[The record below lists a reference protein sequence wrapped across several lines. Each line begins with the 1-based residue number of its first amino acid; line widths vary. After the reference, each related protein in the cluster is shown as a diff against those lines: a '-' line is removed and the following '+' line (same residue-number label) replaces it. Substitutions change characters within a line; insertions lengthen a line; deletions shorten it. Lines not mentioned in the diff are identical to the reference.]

1 MPVKRSAAIMLFA
14 VLLCGQTRQP
24 APANEAAW
32 NNLPAQRIGANDL
45 VAVSVYDAPEFT
57 RTVRIGAD
65 GSLRLPMLKRP
76 IEAGGKLPSE
86 LESAIAAALSGE
98 QILVDPVVTVT
109 VVEYASRPISVTGA
123 VRTPT
128 TFQALGRV
136 TLLEAVTR
144 AGGLSPDAGSQILVT
159 APEAGPDGTPLT
171 VTRRIATRDLIDA
184 ADPGVNLAL
193 HGGEEIR
200 VPEAGKVFVVG
211 NVKKPGAYPVEDNT
225 DSSVLKMLAMAEGLA
240 PYASKKAY
248 IIRRDDR
255 TGAKKEIPIELGRIL
270 ARKSPDVPLAAQD
283 VLYIPDNTG
292 RRASMTALE
301 KAAGFGAATLS
312 GLLIWRR

>member
-1 MPVKRSAAIMLFA
+1 MRSSGVQGGFLAGLLA
-14 VLLCGQTRQP
+14 VSLWGQS
-24 APANEAAW
+24 APPNGAAW
-32 NNLPAQRIGANDL
+32 NNLPAQRIGPNDL
-45 VAVSVYDAPEFT
+45 VAVSVYDGPEFT

-65 GSLRLPMLKRP
+65 GSLRLPMVKQR
-76 IEAGGKLPSE
+76 IQAAGRLPAE
-86 LESAIAAALSGE
+86 LESAIAEALSEE
-98 QILVDPVVTVT
+98 QILRDPVVTVT
-109 VVEYASRPISVTGA
+109 VVEYHSRPISVTGA
-123 VRTPT
+123 VKNPV
-128 TFQALGRV
+128 TFQAIGRV

-144 AGGLSPDAGSQILVT
+144 AGGLSPAAGSEILVT
-159 APEAGPDGTPLT
+159 TAERGLDGALFP

-184 ADPGVNLAL
+184 ADPAVNLTL
-193 HGGEEIR
+193 SGGEEIR
-200 VPEAGKVFVVG
+200 VPEAGRVFVVG
-211 NVKKPGAYPVEDNT
+211 NVKKPGAYPVEDEA
-225 DSSVLKMLAMAEGLA
+225 DSTVLKMLALAEGLA

-248 IIRRDDR
+248 IIRRDDLS
-255 TGAKKEIPIELGRIL
+255 GARKEIPIELGKIL